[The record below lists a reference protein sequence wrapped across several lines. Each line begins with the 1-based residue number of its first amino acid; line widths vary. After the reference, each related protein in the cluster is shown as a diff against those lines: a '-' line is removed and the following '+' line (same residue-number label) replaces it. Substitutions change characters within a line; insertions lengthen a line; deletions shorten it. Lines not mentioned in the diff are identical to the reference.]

1 MKNFSDLFEEL
12 DSSTGTNDKVNSLV
26 EFFKNNSA
34 GDSIYAVAFLMGRK
48 PKQIV
53 KTALLKEWAAEAAG
67 IPEWLF
73 RESYDNVGDLGETI
87 SLMVPQ
93 EKREDFS
100 KYPVS
105 FKEWFEEIILPL
117 KKKSIDEQKRIV
129 TEIWSFLTRE
139 EKFVFN
145 KVITGS
151 FRVGVSAKIVIK
163 ALSQFSGIGD
173 ADITHRLMGDWNTDE
188 KFFEYLISH
197 DVQDTH
203 HSRPY
208 PFFLAYQLEK
218 KPEELGE
225 TKEWFAEW
233 KWDGIR
239 AQIIKR
245 NNEVFI
251 WSRGEE
257 LITERFPELQAEA
270 MDLDNGTVLDGEILA
285 WQNNKPLPFG
295 ELQKRI
301 GRKNLTKKILDEVPV
316 VFQCFDVIEF
326 EETDIRNVAYFER
339 KKILKKIID
348 KKFKRVKYGEMIKI
362 TSWDDLLKLREESR
376 ERNVEGFILKSKDS
390 EYLTGRRRGGWWK
403 WKVDPYTIDAVLI
416 YAQRGHG
423 RRASL
428 YTDYTFGVWNE
439 GKLIS
444 FAKAYSG
451 LTDAEINKVDNFVRK
466 NTLEKFGPVRTV
478 KPELVFELSFEGIQL
493 SSRHKSGIAVRFPRI
508 TKWRT
513 DKKPEDADTLDS
525 IKELLKTNQNN

>member
-26 EFFKNNSA
+26 KFFQHNSA
-34 GDSIYAVAFLMGRK
+34 GDSIYVVSFLMGRK

-53 KTALLKEWAAEAAG
+53 KTAFLKNWAAELSK

-73 RESYDNVGDLGETI
+73 KESYDNVGDLGETI

-93 EKREDFS
+93 KKSEVKEE
-100 KYPVS
+100 YPVS
-105 FKEWFEEIILPL
+105 LKEWIEEIILPL
-117 KKKSIDEQKRIV
+117 KKKSEAEQKRIV
-129 TEIWSFLTRE
+129 QSIWTYLSRE

-145 KVITGS
+145 KIITGS

-163 ALSQFSGIGD
+163 ALAQFSGIGD

-203 HSRPY
+203 QSRPY

-218 KPEELGE
+218 SIDELGE
-225 TKEWFAEW
+225 PEDWFAEW

-245 NNEVFI
+245 ENEVFI

-270 MDLDNGTVLDGEILA
+270 MNLENGTVLDGEILA
-285 WQNNKPLPFG
+285 WQNELPLPFG

-301 GRKNLTKKILDEVPV
+301 GRKNLTKKILEDVPV
-316 VFQCFDVIEF
+316 VFQAFDVIEY
-326 EETDIRNVAYFER
+326 EATDIKSNVYTER
-339 KKILKKIID
+339 KKILKKIVG
-348 KKFKRVKYGEMIKI
+348 KNFKRVKIGESIKI
-362 TSWDDLLKLREESR
+362 NSWEDLTKLREESR
-376 ERNVEGFILKSKDS
+376 DRNVEGFILKNKDS

-403 WKVDPYTIDAVLI
+403 WKVDPYTIDAVMI

-428 YTDYTFGVWNE
+428 YTDYTFGVWQE

-451 LTDAEINKVDNFVRK
+451 LTDEEIRKVDDFVRK

-513 DKKPEDADTLDS
+513 DKKPQDADSLDS
-525 IKELLKTNQNN
+525 IKALLKK

>member
-26 EFFKNNSA
+26 EFFKHNPS
-34 GDSIYAVAFLMGRK
+34 GDSVYIVSFLMGRK
-48 PKQIV
+48 PKQII
-53 KTALLKEWAAEAAG
+53 KTAFLKEWSAELAK

-73 RESYDNVGDLGETI
+73 KESYDNVGDLAEMI
-87 SLMVPQ
+87 SLIVPQ
-93 EKREDFS
+93 KKSEVENE
-100 KYPVS
+100 YPVS
-105 FKEWFEEIILPL
+105 LKEWIENIILPL
-117 KKKSIDEQKRIV
+117 KKKPEAEQKKIV
-129 TEIWSFLTRE
+129 QDIWSYLSRE

-145 KVITGS
+145 KIITGS

-163 ALSQFSGIGD
+163 ALALFSGIGD
-173 ADITHRLMGDWNTDE
+173 ADITHRLMGDWSADE

-203 HSRPY
+203 HSKPY
-208 PFFLAYQLEK
+208 PFFLAYQLDK
-218 KPEELGE
+218 SLEELGPSE
-225 TKEWFAEW
+225 EWFAEW

-245 NNEVFI
+245 NNEIFI

-257 LITERFPELQAEA
+257 LITERFPELESEA
-270 MDLDNGTVLDGEILA
+270 TLLDNGTVIDGEILA
-285 WQNNKPLPFG
+285 WQNDMPLPFG

-316 VFQCFDVIEF
+316 AFQAFDIIEY
-326 EETDIRNVAYFER
+326 EESDIRTTSYLER
-339 KKILKKIID
+339 KKILKKVLG
-348 KKFKRVKYGEMIKI
+348 KKFKRIKLGEKI
-362 TSWDDLLKLREESR
+362 SISSWEELSKLRDESR
-376 ERNVEGFILKSKDS
+376 ERNVEGFILKHKDS

-451 LTDAEINKVDNFVRK
+451 LTDEEIRKVDDFVRK
-466 NTLEKFGPVRTV
+466 NTKEKFGPVRTV
-478 KPELVFELSFEGIQL
+478 NPVLVFELSFEGIQL

-508 TKWRT
+508 SKWRT
-513 DKKPEDADTLDS
+513 DKKPEDADSLDS
-525 IKELLKTNQNN
+525 IKALLKNQN